1 MMTLAV
7 ISLLAGMVLGQ
18 RFKALVLIPAIAIG
32 LVIAIGAR
40 ILAADA
46 VWSIVLMGA
55 VTATSLQ
62 IGYFAGI
69 GIRRLMVAV
78 RASRLR
84 VASLTGSAPTRR
96 PAH

>member
-1 MMTLAV
+1 MTLAV

-32 LVIAIGAR
+32 LVLTIGAG
-40 ILAADA
+40 IVGADTF
-46 VWSIVLMGA
+46 WSIVLMAA
-55 VTATSLQ
+55 VTAASLQ

-69 GIRRLMVAV
+69 CIRRLMVAV